1 MIPESLHIL
10 IPHTGNILLYTGKGI
25 SGFVIKLYTFILDG
39 DDYDIK
45 RKTEVLRVVR
55 VKFNLSLQGLGT
67 EEEA

>member
-10 IPHTGNILLYTGKGI
+10 IPHAGNILLYTAKRI

-39 DDYDIK
+39 DDYVIK

-55 VKFNLSLQGLGT
+55 AKFNLSLQGLGT